1 MTAAEAGS
9 ETPATASRAPAGGA
23 DPAPGP
29 PAVSCV
35 ADVVVVAAGASR
47 RMGGVDK
54 LALEVGGRPILAW
67 TLAAL
72 AAAPLVRRI
81 VIVTAPERVA
91 DVAGA
96 AWLPASV
103 TAVVAGGPRRQDS
116 VAAGVAAL
124 DGGAREDVI
133 LVHDGARPLVTA
145 ALVERVALAAA
156 RHGAAIPAVP
166 VAETLKRLDGPW
178 VAGTE
183 DRTALA
189 TAQTPQGLRRDV
201 LEVAW
206 ARVAPEGG
214 ATWTDEAALLE
225 ACRIAVHAVPGETTN
240 LKVTTPDDLMRVE
253 AALIARGD
261 LATAGVQGGAAPL
274 AGPARVPGLATAGP
288 RVGFGEDSHPFGRG
302 GPLALGGTTIDGAPR
317 LHGHSDGDV
326 VLHAVCDALLGAA
339 GLGDLGRLFPPGPA
353 TPAGVASRELLAAC
367 LARVREAGFAPT
379 GLDVTVVGARPRL
392 GARLGTMAAV
402 IAELAGLPPGS
413 VNVKASSGNLLG
425 PEGAGRAISARA
437 VAVLEPSRSGA
448 PR

>member
-1 MTAAEAGS
+1 M
-9 ETPATASRAPAGGA
+9 PATASRGPAERA
-23 DPAPGP
+23 DPAPGWSGEP
-29 PAVSCV
+29 CV
-35 ADVVVVAAGASR
+35 ADVVVVAAGAGR

-67 TLAAL
+67 TLTAV
-72 AAAPLVRRI
+72 AAAPVVRRI
-81 VIVTAPERVA
+81 VVVTAAERVA
-91 DVAGA
+91 ELAAA
-96 AWLPASV
+96 AWMPASV
-103 TAVVAGGPRRQDS
+103 IAVVAGGPRRQDS

-124 DGGAREDVI
+124 DEGAPGDVV

-145 ALVERVALAAA
+145 ALVGRVAAAAA

-166 VAETLKRLDGPW
+166 VADTIKRLDGSW

-189 TAQTPQGLRRDV
+189 TAQTPQGLRRDI
-201 LEVAW
+201 LELAW

-214 ATWTDEAALLE
+214 ETWTDEAALLE
-225 ACRIAVHAVPGETTN
+225 ACRIAVYAVPGEPSN
-240 LKVTTPDDLMRVE
+240 LKVTTPDDLARVE
-253 AALIARGD
+253 AELIARGD
-261 LATAGVQGGAAPL
+261 LAAPAGRSGAAPL
-274 AGPARVPGLATAGP
+274 PAPARPPAPATAGA

-302 GPLALGGTTIDGAPR
+302 GPLALGGTTIVGAPR

-339 GLGDLGRLFPPGPA
+339 GLGDLGRLFPAGPT
-353 TPAGVASRELLAAC
+353 TPSGVASRELLAAC
-367 LARVREAGFAPT
+367 LARVRAAGFVPR

-392 GARLGTMAAV
+392 GGRLETMAAA
-402 IAELAGLPPGS
+402 IAELAALPPGS

-448 PR
+448 LG